1 MAGSLYLGVWASRCR
16 RNAFLM
22 LRISGEHGWSSGSL
36 QHIKCNFP
44 KFTKYGI
51 TTYGASQVACP
62 HVTPQADLEE
72 PQIQLPPF
80 FFHLQNSAGS
90 GRGRQRRHRELGR
103 APLCPSV
110 RMCWTLQAELPDH
123 RQRVAGKSLCP
134 LGGRLLC
141 QVGL

>member
-1 MAGSLYLGVWASRCR
+1 MAGSLYLAVWASRCR

-51 TTYGASQVACP
+51 TTYGTSQVACP

-72 PQIQLPPF
+72 PQIKLPPF
-80 FFHLQNSAGS
+80 FFICKTQLVQG
-90 GRGRQRRHRELGR
+90 GGDRGGTGTGHSSPV
-103 APLCPSV
+103 PLCAHVLDPAS
-110 RMCWTLQAELPDH
+110 
-123 RQRVAGKSLCP
+123 
-134 LGGRLLC
+134 
-141 QVGL
+141 